1 MSRPDED
8 ERDRTGER
16 EHAGERDRTGEQR
29 TGWAGERAGWLARFS
44 VTERAVHHATGLLM
58 LVCIVTAA
66 CLYVPDLSTLVGRRD
81 VIKPI
86 HVWAGFLLPVPVL
99 LGVLSRAFRRDLRR
113 LNRFGPQDA
122 EWLRRR
128 DRRAVLDGRGV
139 IEVGK
144 FNAGQKLNAA
154 FVAGA
159 ILVMLGTGAMLTFP
173 DPWPDSWRG
182 GATFVHDW
190 LTLAIVVMTFGHLGY
205 ALSDRGAMTGML
217 TGRVD
222 RAWAA
227 RHHAGWLAA
236 MDRSSTDGAG
246 DGAATRTVPPADAGA
261 P

>member
-1 MSRPDED
+1 MNRPDGR
-8 ERDRTGER
+8 ERV
-16 EHAGERDRTGEQR
+16 
-29 TGWAGERAGWLARFS
+29 ARFG
-44 VTERAVHHATGLLM
+44 VAERAVHHVTGLLM
-58 LVCIVTAA
+58 LVCLVTAA
-66 CLYVPDLSTLVGRRD
+66 CLYVPDLATLVGRRN

-99 LGVLSRAFRRDLRR
+99 LGLLSRAFRRDLRR
-113 LNRFGPQDA
+113 LNRFGPRDA

-159 ILVMLGTGAMLTFP
+159 ILVMLGTGTMLTFP

-190 LTLAIVVMTFGHLGY
+190 LTLAIAVMTFGHLWY
-205 ALSDRGAMTGML
+205 ALGDREALTGML
-217 TGRVD
+217 TGRVG

-227 RHHAGWLAA
+227 RHHVGWLAA
-236 MDRSSTDGAG
+236 MDRSSTAEAD
-246 DGAATRTVPPADAGA
+246 DAAVPLTDAGG
-261 P
+261 PPKRGPESP